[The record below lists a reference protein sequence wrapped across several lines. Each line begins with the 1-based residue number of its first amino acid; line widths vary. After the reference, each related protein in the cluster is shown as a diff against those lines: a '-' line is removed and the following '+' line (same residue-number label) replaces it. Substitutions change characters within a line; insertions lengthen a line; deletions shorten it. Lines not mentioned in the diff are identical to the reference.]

1 MIVREKRLAE
11 SKAKYE
17 AAYKE
22 VTRLRGNV
30 MHTLIS
36 RLFHIP
42 HNRAREIVIKVQS
55 EIANIAKPSRKKQ
68 KRVLMYEVNGESEPL
83 PATRLPSGGR
93 FYEVL
98 VDVV

>member
-22 VTRLRGNV
+22 VTRLKGNV

-42 HNRAREIVIKVQS
+42 HNRAREIVIKVQN
-55 EIANIAKPSRKKQ
+55 EIADIAKPSRKKQ

-83 PATRLPSGGR
+83 PAIRLPPGGR
-93 FYEVL
+93 FYEVV
-98 VDVV
+98 VDVI